1 MNVIDMTNKLKI
13 SKLEL
18 VQGDY
23 EGYKYYKL
31 VAYTDK
37 GVKLST
43 KLTEFEFNVLS
54 KS

>member
-13 SKLEL
+13 NKIEL

-23 EGYKYYKL
+23 EGFKYFKL
-31 VAYTDK
+31 VAYTDR
-37 GVKLST
+37 GVKLCT
-43 KLTEFEFNVLS
+43 KLTEFEYNVLS

>member
-1 MNVIDMTNKLKI
+1 MNAIDMTNKLKI
-13 SKLEL
+13 NKIEL

-23 EGYKYYKL
+23 EGFKYYKL
-31 VAYTDK
+31 VAYTDR

-43 KLTEFEFNVLS
+43 KLTEFEYNVLS